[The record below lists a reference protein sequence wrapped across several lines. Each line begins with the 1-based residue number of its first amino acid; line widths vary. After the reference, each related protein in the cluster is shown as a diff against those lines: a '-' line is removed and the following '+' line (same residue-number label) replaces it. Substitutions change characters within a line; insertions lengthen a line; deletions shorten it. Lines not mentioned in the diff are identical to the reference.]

1 MKRLTVVLVLLISL
15 FGAVIAQEE
24 KNFTI
29 YLVRHAEKVIDK
41 DNLVDPPL
49 TECGTERA
57 QSIKR
62 FLTDIDIERVYSTD
76 YIRTRETARPTATS
90 KKLDI
95 ELYNTGD
102 MKAIAEMLM
111 ERGETALVVGHS
123 NTTPILA
130 GLLAG
135 EQGFA
140 IADNVY
146 NQVFQVVICGEIKKL
161 NVFYTSFNCDK

>member
-1 MKRLTVVLVLLISL
+1 MKRLTVVLVLVITL

-24 KNFTI
+24 KNFNI

-41 DNLVDPPL
+41 DNLKDPPL

-62 FLTDIDIERVYSTD
+62 FLSDIDIERVYSTN

-90 KKLDI
+90 EELDI
-95 ELYNTGD
+95 EIYNPGD
-102 MKAIAEMLM
+102 LEAMAEILL

-135 EQGFA
+135 EQGYA

-146 NQVFQVVICGEIKKL
+146 NQVYQVVICGEIKKL
-161 NVFYTSFNCDK
+161 NVFYTSVKCDK